1 MSNGGGSGRDDGE
14 QGRRPGDSPSDK
26 ADVEARFAALV
37 EQLKAMPDDPD
48 APGPRPSAEPGAE
61 VPGPNGPNP
70 TPDPT
75 VGRPQPAGVNPP
87 PDLPVGHQTWREW
100 SDPEVEEHF
109 VPPDPP
115 PLPAGDLHLWAIVLG
130 LVGGP
135 LLLMLANVVPALS
148 SPLWTWLAI
157 ILGVG
162 GVVLLVLRLP
172 THRDDDPSGGAR
184 V

>member
-1 MSNGGGSGRDDGE
+1 MSSGGGSGRDDGE

-37 EQLKAMPDDPD
+37 EQLKAMPDDLD
-48 APGPRPSAEPGAE
+48 GPAAQPSAEPGAG
-61 VPGPNGPNP
+61 VPS
-70 TPDPT
+70 PDLTDPAA
-75 VGRPQPAGVNPP
+75 VRPEPAAVNPP
-87 PDLPVGHQTWREW
+87 PDVPVPPHTWREW

-148 SPLWTWLAI
+148 NPLWTWLAV

-172 THRDDDPSGGAR
+172 THRDDDPTGGAR